1 MNILIK
7 FEDSYGCKTLFE
19 HTTSILNPKKTSL
32 NPNKT
37 NVQVIGSLG
46 NTGVFKVSKREVA
59 AVDYVIIVFDM
70 DGDKNSSLTSTELFN
85 HLNKQIMQVGV
96 IKPEYINKVILIPTF
111 FCFETIYLFSDKF
124 QNTIRNINSLG
135 NRTEHKLINLYK
147 QYYDYG
153 VINPENLNNIEKVL
167 PDIEI
172 AAHEIAG
179 STSGK
184 QWTPQRFHA
193 SYSKQLLQVMC
204 INKNKKNKYEGYTFD
219 KIIVKHEDILFR
231 YLLGNEPWFKVE
243 DIISGLQLQG
253 IFNKMFC
260 ELLTLQNLSKLSEMT
275 IDNNMKLITELLD
288 LYNECIKGNNRN
300 AIRNID
306 ECRSNIL
313 SMIEGAT
320 KYNSEKIRKDCRKAG
335 FSEKEIDI
343 ALYTLRA

>member
-1 MNILIK
+1 MNVNILIK

-19 HTTSILNPKKTSL
+19 HTTSILNS
-32 NPNKT
+32 NKT
-37 NVQVIGSLG
+37 NVQIIGSLG

-59 AVDYVIIVFDM
+59 TVDYVIIVFDM
-70 DGDKNSSLTSTELFN
+70 DGDKNSSLTSTELFH
-85 HLNKQIMQVGV
+85 HLNKQIMQDGV

-111 FCFETIYLFSDKF
+111 FCFETMYLFSEKF
-124 QNTIRNINSLG
+124 KNTIRNINSLG
-135 NRTEHKLINLYK
+135 NSTEHKLIKLYK
-147 QYYDYG
+147 QYYNYG
-153 VINPENLNNIEKVL
+153 VINPENLYAIEKVL
-167 PDIEI
+167 PNIEI

-184 QWTPQRFHA
+184 PWTPQRFHA
-193 SYSKQLLQVMC
+193 SYSKQLLRVMC
-204 INKNKKNKYEGYTFD
+204 TNKNKYEEYTFD

-288 LYNECIKGNNRN
+288 LYSECIKGSNGNT
-300 AIRNID
+300 IRNIN
-306 ECRSNIL
+306 ECKSNIL
-313 SMIEGAT
+313 SMIEEAT
-320 KYNSEKIRKDCRKAG
+320 KYSSEKIRRDCRKAG